1 MRLRAARR
9 LPRGLGLDAALAQLL
24 GEGLAPAVQ
33 VGLAR
38 VQALAVLRLG
48 AHADVHVRVGLVVV
62 QHHHVL
68 VVGQL
73 GLARTRAPPTARVSG
88 SVPRGIDSMM
98 LKASRRSLDV
108 LDQAA
113 AEAPVVGQLAQ
124 RVLAAH
130 RLAALV
136 LDLEPAVLADVAEVR
151 GDGLHAAPAARHLDH
166 HLRRPAHDGG
176 LDALADGRGT
186 LARRQR
192 R

>member
-1 MRLRAARR
+1 MPEAKASIERASCRSASLPVVARTAASSRQARPRRITAGLARSAALPGRGGLQQSAVLTCLDLPQLWIAPPDTPRR
-9 LPRGLGLDAALAQLL
+9 LPRRLGLDPALAQLL
-24 GEGLAPAVQ
+24 REGLAPAVQ

-73 GLARTRAPPTARVSG
+73 GLARTRAPPTARSAG
-88 SVPRGIDSMM
+88 RVPRGIDSMM

-113 AEAPVVGQLAQ
+113 AEAPVVGQFVQ
-124 RVLAAH
+124 
-130 RLAALV
+130 
-136 LDLEPAVLADVAEVR
+136 
-151 GDGLHAAPAARHLDH
+151 
-166 HLRRPAHDGG
+166 
-176 LDALADGRGT
+176 
-186 LARRQR
+186 
-192 R
+192 